1 MSVNIVNPDLS
12 LRQVAGVSNINVTT
26 REANFGKVDVIFTG
40 NQTGS
45 GTYTLTKAY
54 TDYDYIDIEFGS
66 SKWLAFSSTRY
77 SKSALDLS
85 NSSNKLRFYIND
97 SGNFSF
103 YRSSD
108 TSLYFAGNKLVIRK
122 ILGYKMGITEATITN
137 PSQGDLYT
145 TGQSTNIVG
154 KWIDGKNIYRTMY
167 EYKLT
172 SSTNSNLIT
181 IPYSITFK
189 DIVKCNCFV
198 VNNGAT
204 YKLPYISSSGNSISL
219 STITSGNDISFVN
232 KGSTW
237 GSGTTFRIIVEYTI

>member
-12 LRQVAGVSNINVTT
+12 LRQVAGNSNITVST
-26 REANFGKVDVIFTG
+26 REATIGKIDVIFTG
-40 NQTGS
+40 TQKTG
-45 GTYTLTKAY
+45 TCNLTKSF
-54 TDYDYIDIEFGS
+54 TNYDYIDIEFGNS
-66 SKWLAFSSTRY
+66 AWLAFNSIRY
-77 SKSALDLS
+77 ATPTVSAS
-85 NSSNKLRFYIND
+85 NSSNKLRFYLSDVTNLT
-97 SGNFSF
+97 F
-103 YRSSD
+103 YRTSD
-108 TSLYFAGNKLVIRK
+108 TSLYFTLNKLIVRK
-122 ILGYKMGITEATITN
+122 IIGYKMGTTKATITN

-172 SSTNSNLIT
+172 SSTSSNLIT

-232 KGSTW
+232 KGSTL
-237 GSGTTFRIIVEYTI
+237 GSGTTFRIIVEYTL